1 MSINSL
7 SNKNAP
13 NVVASASLQS
23 NGATEVRKRK
33 KWTME
38 MNIFIIRKYF
48 RITKLQ
54 DVVSTYRLDLFKA
67 FQSKYPQ
74 FPVTIQNLADQR
86 RAIMKKNYIPS
97 AILEKIKNDVKLELS
112 INYSDNNEEYIT
124 KEGEI
129 IKNLN
134 KGEFYKYLGINQS
147 NHIQHSIIKE
157 NLEKQF
163 YLRIKSILKSKLNGN
178 NLIKAV
184 NTYAVPLLTYSFG
197 VIKWSKTNLQNINIQ
212 TRVRFTKFC
221 KHHPKSAIERFNLPR
236 ENGGRGF
243 SNLEILQHNQIAS
256 LKNYFLNRA
265 RDNTFFNAL
274 VSADKGYTPLN
285 LSDNVIS
292 DIVEPNIP
300 DTIANIKQK
309 SLHGRYFKE
318 LEQPEINI
326 QASHAWLK
334 KSNIHPETEGFIFAI
349 QDRVINT
356 RNYKKHIC
364 GLQSIID
371 KCRICGTEGE
381 TIEHIISSCTVL
393 AQSEYKKRHDIFAK
407 IIHMNLA
414 VKFNLLKDTQ
424 PHYIYKPESC
434 LENDN
439 YKLYFDRTVL
449 TDIHI
454 QHNRPDII
462 ILNKQQKQ
470 AYLLDIAVPN
480 SHNITQTYNTK
491 INKYLE
497 LSVAMRNLWCL
508 EKISILPFIISAT
521 GIVPQSLFKNLKILD
536 LENTLVVE
544 IQKGILLYS
553 CHIVRKFLN
562 IDTEH
567 KTQKSQNVEARRR

>member
-1 MSINSL
+1 L
-7 SNKNAP
+7 
-13 NVVASASLQS
+13 
-23 NGATEVRKRK
+23 EH
-33 KWTME
+33 
-38 MNIFIIRKYF
+38 
-48 RITKLQ
+48 
-54 DVVSTYRLDLFKA
+54 
-67 FQSKYPQ
+67 
-74 FPVTIQNLADQR
+74 TI
-86 RAIMKKNYIPS
+86 
-97 AILEKIKNDVKLELS
+97 
-112 INYSDNNEEYIT
+112 EYIT
-124 KEGEI
+124 QEGEI

-197 VIKWSKTNLQNINIQ
+197 VIKCSKTNLQNINIK
-212 TRVRFTKFC
+212 TRVLFTKFS

-243 SNLEILQHNQIAS
+243 SNLEILLKNQIAS

-274 VSADKGYTPLN
+274 VSADIGYTPLN
-285 LSDNVIS
+285 LSDNIIS
-292 DIVEPNIP
+292 DIVKPNIP
-300 DTIANIKQK
+300 DTIANIEQK

-318 LEQPEINI
+318 LEQPEVNI

-414 VKFNLLKDTQ
+414 VKFNLLKNTQ
-424 PHYIYKPESC
+424 PHYSYTPESC
-434 LENDN
+434 LENDS
-439 YKLYFDRTVL
+439 YKLYFDRT
-449 TDIHI
+449 IKHI
-454 QHNRPDII
+454 KHNRPDII

-480 SHNITQTYNTK
+480 SH
-491 INKYLE
+491 
-497 LSVAMRNLWCL
+497 M
-508 EKISILPFIISAT
+508 
-521 GIVPQSLFKNLKILD
+521 
-536 LENTLVVE
+536 
-544 IQKGILLYS
+544 
-553 CHIVRKFLN
+553 
-562 IDTEH
+562 
-567 KTQKSQNVEARRR
+567 